1 MLIAENLWKSYKRE
15 PVLRGVSFVVQ
26 PASILGVCGGNGA
39 GKTTLISLVASILP
53 PDQGSL
59 SLMGV
64 PLSKTREYRQ
74 MIGYVPQNIALSP
87 RLSVRQNL
95 DFWAAIKGYQ
105 GHELKQQVEEAAV
118 QANVTDF
125 LSKAVGRCS
134 GGMARRANM
143 AAGLIGQPRLVL
155 LDEPT
160 AGIDE
165 DNRDLILGTISGL
178 KNKGCIVLMVN
189 HYHNEL
195 AEVCDRIITLKNGVI
210 AEEGAYDF

>member
-1 MLIAENLWKSYKRE
+1 MLIADNLWKSYKRE
-15 PVLRGVSFVVQ
+15 PVLRGVSFTVQ
-26 PASILGVCGGNGA
+26 PSNVLGVCGSNGA

-59 SLMGV
+59 SLMGI
-64 PLSKTREYRQ
+64 PLGQIREYRQ
-74 MIGYVPQNIALSP
+74 LIGYVPQNIALSP

-95 DFWAAIKGYQ
+95 AFWAAIKGYHGQ
-105 GHELKQQVEEAAV
+105 ALQAVVEEAAA
-118 QANVTDF
+118 QANVSGF
-125 LSKAVGRCS
+125 LNKQVGRCS
-134 GGMARRANM
+134 GGMARRANL
-143 AAGLIGQPRLVL
+143 AAGLIGQPRLIL

-165 DNRDLILGTISGL
+165 DNRNLILGTIEGL
-178 KNKGCIVLMVN
+178 KKKGCIILMVN
-189 HYHNEL
+189 HYYNEL